1 MLTVENNA
9 QYNKGDSIVIGAV
22 ASANNG
28 GTIDKVEFY
37 NGSTLVSTA
46 TQAPYLC
53 DMSSLADGTYFI
65 SARAYDNNGTATQAT
80 AAQIHVNSIA
90 GTAGYESIDI
100 GAPGVAGSSSLEKGV
115 LTVKGAGKV
124 GKAEGSVDGVPAD
137 ATTDSFHYVFKGLK
151 GDGTIVAKLDDV
163 TAIDNHAGTG
173 LMIRESTA
181 ANANAA
187 FLSMSLVK
195 QNTKLNEGNPDLDDT
210 TWAVL
215 LANRGATAVT
225 SDKGEA
231 LKAAKAGIPLV
242 EDFYFRTAK
251 NGKSVTNGVW
261 LKLERKGNVFTGY
274 ARNNT
279 NESWKLIGS
288 AEIPMGEEVLIGF
301 AVDGNKVA
309 NDIDNLSTAKFSN
322 ISIK

>member
-1 MLTVENNA
+1 MT
-9 QYNKGDSIVIGAV
+9 
-22 ASANNG
+22 
-28 GTIDKVEFY
+28 
-37 NGSTLVSTA
+37 
-46 TQAPYLC
+46 
-53 DMSSLADGTYFI
+53 
-65 SARAYDNNGTATQAT
+65 
-80 AAQIHVNSIA
+80 
-90 GTAGYESIDI
+90 
-100 GAPGVAGSSSLEKGV
+100 GVQTCALPICSSSLEKGV

-231 LKAAKAGIPLV
+231 LKVNKAGEMSAITETIDAKDSAAKAGIPLV